1 MTFWLLNINCLF
13 FVNLFVG
20 SFIMKVTKLLHVR
33 GLLIEQQIK
42 NLSKYLNV
50 LPELLHN
57 HPEIM

>member
-33 GLLIEQQIK
+33 VLLIEQQVK
-42 NLSKYLNV
+42 KLSKCLNV